1 MAWHMSDLK
10 FVQSNSLALLVQRE
24 LLGMIL
30 SGEISKGGWLSETA
44 LAQRFGVSRGPIRE
58 AFRSLEES
66 GLLRQEKN
74 RGVFVREISVQEA
87 DEIYEIREQL
97 DGLVGRRVA
106 ENATDAQVSRL
117 ETTLTAM
124 TEARR
129 SDDIPKYYIENLSF
143 HDQMAEYCGN
153 TKLALMYRRLM
164 NELHLFRLHTL
175 SREGAPRRSEREH
188 LEILKAIKGRD
199 PDSAASAC
207 RAHARASR
215 KRMREALGSNN

>member
-87 DEIYEIREQL
+87 DEIYEI
-97 DGLVGRRVA
+97 
-106 ENATDAQVSRL
+106 SRPL
-117 ETTLTAM
+117 YFYVK
-124 TEARR
+124 
-129 SDDIPKYYIENLSF
+129 S
-143 HDQMAEYCGN
+143 
-153 TKLALMYRRLM
+153 
-164 NELHLFRLHTL
+164 
-175 SREGAPRRSEREH
+175 
-188 LEILKAIKGRD
+188 
-199 PDSAASAC
+199 
-207 RAHARASR
+207 AHASMIPGIREFLAEFTNDRAWVFHPYPQR
-215 KRMREALGSNN
+215 TFLLEAGWRL